1 MWHYSVFKLRV
12 YPNPPLRDPPPIA
25 SMGEDTIFTLKF
37 AKDNWSAYIPPEYS
51 EPDLV
56 TSLLRIY
63 PPVSKLFN
71 TYICD
76 NFISHKLTILDI
88 NKTAY

>member
-1 MWHYSVFKLRV
+1 MLCKFRV
-12 YPNPPLRDPPPIA
+12 TLTKSNLLETPIA
-25 SMGEDTIFTLKF
+25 AEGEDISLTLKF
-37 AKDNWSAYIPPEYS
+37 VKDNWSAYIPPEYS

-76 NFISHKLTILDI
+76 NFISHKND
-88 NKTAY
+88 NFRY